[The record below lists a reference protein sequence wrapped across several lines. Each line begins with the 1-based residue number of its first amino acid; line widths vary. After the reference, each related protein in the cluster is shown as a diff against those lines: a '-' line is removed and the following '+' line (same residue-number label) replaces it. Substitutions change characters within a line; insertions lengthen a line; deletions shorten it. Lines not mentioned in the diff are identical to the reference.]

1 MMDGII
7 RSFEAGEDLQEAML
21 VKLSD
26 GKVVKA
32 TAVTDAVIGVTHSAV
47 KAGRVADVILEGVA
61 YVQVD
66 SATNAGDILVAKE
79 GGKAQAF
86 SLDLFADL
94 ATDTAIHTV
103 GKVLEADATG
113 AYLKTV
119 ITNAVMVVPSQ
130 KTTETKTEQT
140 ETEQTEEQQGN
151 E

>member
-32 TAVTDAVIGVTHSAV
+32 TAVTDAVIGVTHSVV
-47 KAGRVADVILEGVA
+47 KAGNVADVILEGVA

-66 SATNAGDILVAKE
+66 GATSAGDILVAKE

-86 SLDLFADL
+86 SFDLFADL
-94 ATDTAIHTV
+94 TTDTAIHTV

-130 KTTETKTEQT
+130 KTTETKN
-140 ETEQTEEQQGN
+140 EQTEEQQNNGQ

>member
-1 MMDGII
+1 M
-7 RSFEAGEDLQEAML
+7 
-21 VKLSD
+21 
-26 GKVVKA
+26 
-32 TAVTDAVIGVTHSAV
+32 V
-47 KAGRVADVILEGVA
+47 KAGNVADVILEGVA

-66 SATNAGDILVAKE
+66 GATSAGDILVAKE

-86 SLDLFADL
+86 SLDLFSDL
-94 ATDTAIHTV
+94 TTDTAIHTV

-130 KTTETKTEQT
+130 KATETKNEQT

-151 E
+151 G

>member
-21 VKLSD
+21 VKLSG

-32 TAVTDAVIGVTHSAV
+32 TAVTDAVIGVTHSVV
-47 KAGRVADVILEGVA
+47 KAGNVADVILEGVA

-66 SATNAGDILVAKE
+66 GATSAGDILVAKE

-86 SLDLFADL
+86 SFDLVADL
-94 ATDTAIHTV
+94 TTDTTIHTV

-130 KTTETKTEQT
+130 KTTETTN
-140 ETEQTEEQQGN
+140 EQTEEQQGN
-151 E
+151 G